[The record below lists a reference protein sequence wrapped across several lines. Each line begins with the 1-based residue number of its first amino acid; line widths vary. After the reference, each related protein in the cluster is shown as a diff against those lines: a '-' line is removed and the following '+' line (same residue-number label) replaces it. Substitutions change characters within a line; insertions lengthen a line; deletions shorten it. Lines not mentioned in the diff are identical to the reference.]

1 LAERAITRRGAVGAA
16 AVGPAALG
24 GTLGMAQVGARKT
37 FVLIH
42 GAYHGGWCWRRL
54 ADLLERQG
62 HKVYAPSLT
71 GNGDRSHLLSLDVNL
86 DTQIADIANLVTWED
101 LTDICLVAH
110 SLGGWPASGALE
122 QIHDRVASIV
132 WLDAFKPADGQRGI
146 DFISEHSR
154 KAMLDAV
161 ARGEAGRKPPPA
173 KLFSTSEKDYAW
185 IDSKLTPQPN
195 GPALQPIRLTGK
207 RETIAKKTYIR
218 APRYP
223 QPAFDQALAE
233 CQADK
238 TWQTLVNE
246 TTGHDVMI
254 DQPEWLMDVAAAGVV
269 VVLGAMVEVPT
280 PGGSVQQSV
289 IRSASDY

>member
-1 LAERAITRRGAVGAA
+1 MAERAITRRGAVGAA

-86 DTQIADIANLVTWED
+86 DTQIADIANLVTWEN

-122 QIHDRVASIV
+122 TIHDRVASIV

-254 DQPEWLMDVAAAGVV
+254 DQPEWLMDV
-269 VVLGAMVEVPT
+269 LL
-280 PGGSVQQSV
+280 
-289 IRSASDY
+289 RAS